1 MKILRPWYWIAFA
14 TLFAVLDQASKAVI
28 EIWLPLHNSMP
39 VAENFNLVHVLN
51 PGAAFSFL
59 ADQAGWQRLFL
70 AGIAAFASVFLVVLI
85 VRKPRFI
92 EATAYSLILGGAVGN
107 LVDRIVRGA
116 VVDWL
121 DFYVNHWH
129 WPAFNLADVWIV
141 IGAGL
146 LILSGFK
153 QRARQPPQNEQ
164 SA

>member
-1 MKILRPWYWIAFA
+1 MKILRPWHWIAFA

-85 VRKPRFI
+85 VRKPRPI
-92 EATAYSLILGGAVGN
+92 EATAYALILGGAVGN

-121 DFYVNHWH
+121 DFYFNHWH

-146 LILSGFK
+146 LILSGFQ
-153 QRARQPPQNEQ
+153 QRAVGTVQ
-164 SA
+164 